1 VLTTRDLAAQAAQT
15 DAITVTTIKKQTTHW
30 RNYLLFL
37 RDVELAADPFLT
49 NLEPWVQHR
58 ILGAFAAAYRAGR
71 FSPTHNPAD
80 GAAVGSK
87 TVRAAIDAVAATFRA
102 NYHSSPIHDPITTRL
117 VFILQ
122 RQLKGYTNQDPAEK
136 PQKAITPRILRALI
150 AVRTT
155 TLDEAISQ
163 LAVGAFFFAMRS
175 CEYSKV
181 SKSTERRTKLLVIC
195 NIRFFRRRRER
206 PHSDPT
212 LHLADSVSIT
222 FEFQKNDERDATITM
237 HRTGDATLCPV
248 ISWSSIVRRIHAIPG
263 TSNSSPVCTYLRADG
278 TPGLVTSKQILDRI
292 RDRVTAIGKD
302 VLGFE
307 AWEVGTHSIR
317 SAAAMAMY
325 LAGVPVYTIMLIGR
339 WSSDAFLRYIR
350 RQVQEFSAGV
360 SSRMILSEDFFTIPE
375 SAHRED
381 PRNRNQRHNFSER
394 SHIGLD
400 AQRLSTQPT
409 FALWH

>member
-1 VLTTRDLAAQAAQT
+1 MVKKSSDSIICRDT
-15 DAITVTTIKKQTTHW
+15 
-30 RNYLLFL
+30 
-37 RDVELAADPFLT
+37 
-49 NLEPWVQHR
+49 
-58 ILGAFAAAYRAGR
+58 
-71 FSPTHNPAD
+71 PA
-80 GAAVGSK
+80 
-87 TVRAAIDAVAATFRA
+87 
-102 NYHSSPIHDPITTRL
+102 
-117 VFILQ
+117 
-122 RQLKGYTNQDPAEK
+122 
-136 PQKAITPRILRALI
+136 QKALTPRILQALS
-150 AVRTT
+150 TLQHT
-155 TLDEAISQ
+155 TLDAAISQ
-163 LAVGAFFFAMRS
+163 LTVGAFFFAMRS

-181 SKSTERRTKLLVIC
+181 SKSEERRTKLLTVH
-195 NIRFFRRRRER
+195 NIRFFRHRWEC
-206 PHSDPT
+206 PHNHHA

-222 FEFQKNDERDATITM
+222 FEFQKNDERDVTITM

-248 ISWSSIVRRIHAIPG
+248 ISWSSIVRRIRAIPG
-263 TSNSSPVCTYLRADG
+263 TSDSSPVCTYLLTDG
-278 TPGLVTSKQILDRI
+278 TTGLVTSKQILDRL

-360 SSRMILSEDFFTIPE
+360 SRRMILSEDFFTIPE
-375 SAHRED
+375 SAHQED
-381 PRNRNQRHNFSER
+381 PRNRNQCHNFSER

>member
-1 VLTTRDLAAQAAQT
+1 VLTARDLAAQAAQV
-15 DAITVTTIKKQTTHW
+15 DAITIPTIKKQTLHW
-30 RNYLLFL
+30 RNYLAFL
-37 RDVELAADPFLT
+37 HDIELAADPFLT
-49 NLEPWVQHR
+49 QHR
-58 ILGAFAAAYRAGR
+58 IMGAFAAAYRAGR
-71 FSPTHNPAD
+71 FSPKHNPAH

-117 VFILQ
+117 VFLLQ

-136 PQKAITPRILRALI
+136 PQKALTPRILRALS
-150 AVRTT
+150 TLQHT
-155 TLDEAISQ
+155 TLDAAISQ
-163 LAVGAFFFAMRS
+163 LTVGAFFFAMRS

-181 SKSTERRTKLLVIC
+181 SKSEERRTKLLTVH
-195 NIRFFRRRRER
+195 NIRFFRSRWEC
-206 PHSDPT
+206 PHNHHA

-222 FEFQKNDERDATITM
+222 FEFQKNDERDVTITM

-248 ISWSSIVRRIHAIPG
+248 ISWSSIVRRIRAIPG
-263 TSNSSPVCTYLRADG
+263 TSDSSPVCTYLLTDG
-278 TPGLVTSKQILDRI
+278 TTGLVTSKQILDWL
-292 RDRVTAIGKD
+292 RDCVTAIGKD

-325 LAGVPVYTIMLIGR
+325 LAGVPIYTIMLIGR

-360 SSRMILSEDFFTIPE
+360 SRRMILSEDFFTIPE
-375 SAHRED
+375 SAHHED